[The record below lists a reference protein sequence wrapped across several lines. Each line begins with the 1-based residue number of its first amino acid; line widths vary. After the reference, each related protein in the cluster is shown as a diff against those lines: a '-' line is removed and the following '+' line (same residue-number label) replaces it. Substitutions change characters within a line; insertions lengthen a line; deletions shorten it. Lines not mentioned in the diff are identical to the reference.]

1 MTTRILVADDHA
13 IVREGL
19 RRILAADPAFV
30 VTGEAS
36 DANEVMAA
44 VRAGGFEVLLLDLS
58 MPGRSGIEL
67 VKRVKEERPELSVLV
82 LSMHAEQQYAVRAI
96 RAGASGY
103 LTKDTAATQL
113 TAAIHKVASGGLFI
127 TPAVAEALALGLR
140 SADSGLPQAAHRS
153 RVRNLPD
160 AGQGRIRYRYR
171 GAAQPKRQDGEYA
184 QNPYSGKDEA
194 RFDRGAGPLRA
205 RAQSSGLPHLAASGF
220 PSCSIP
226 FKAGVPGSRRPL
238 A

>member
-36 DANEVMAA
+36 DTNEVMAA

-67 VKRVKEERPELSVLV
+67 VKRVKEERHELSVLV

-127 TPAVAEALALGLR
+127 TPAVAEALAMGVQTREGDQPHTRLTDREFEIFLMLAKGESVTGIAERLSLSVKTASTHKTHILEKMKLR
-140 SADSGLPQAAHRS
+140 SIAEL
-153 RVRNLPD
+153 VRYALEHNLLD
-160 AGQGRIRYRYR
+160 A
-171 GAAQPKRQDGEYA
+171 K
-184 QNPYSGKDEA
+184 S
-194 RFDRGAGPLRA
+194 
-205 RAQSSGLPHLAASGF
+205 
-220 PSCSIP
+220 
-226 FKAGVPGSRRPL
+226 
-238 A
+238 

>member
-36 DANEVMAA
+36 DGDEVMAA

-67 VKRVKEERPELSVLV
+67 LKRVKEERPELSVLV
-82 LSMHAEQQYAVRAI
+82 LSMHAEQQYAVRSI

-113 TAAIHKVASGGLFI
+113 TAAIHKVACGGYLKSQNLI
-127 TPAVAEALALGLR
+127 TM
-140 SADSGLPQAAHRS
+140 
-153 RVRNLPD
+153 
-160 AGQGRIRYRYR
+160 
-171 GAAQPKRQDGEYA
+171 K
-184 QNPYSGKDEA
+184 
-194 RFDRGAGPLRA
+194 
-205 RAQSSGLPHLAASGF
+205 
-220 PSCSIP
+220 
-226 FKAGVPGSRRPL
+226 
-238 A
+238 

>member
-19 RRILAADPAFV
+19 RRILAADPTFV
-30 VTGEAS
+30 VAGEAG

-67 VKRVKEERPELSVLV
+67 VKRVKDEHPELRVLV
-82 LSMHAEQQYAVRAI
+82 LSMHAEQQYAIRAI

-103 LTKDTAATQL
+103 LTKDTASTQL

-127 TPAVAEALALGLR
+127 TPAVAEALALGLQATDGDVPHKR
-140 SADSGLPQAAHRS
+140 LTDREFEIFLMLANGESVTRIAERLNLSVKTASTHKTHILEKMKVGSIAELVRYAIEHSLLDSQT
-153 RVRNLPD
+153 
-160 AGQGRIRYRYR
+160 
-171 GAAQPKRQDGEYA
+171 
-184 QNPYSGKDEA
+184 
-194 RFDRGAGPLRA
+194 
-205 RAQSSGLPHLAASGF
+205 
-220 PSCSIP
+220 
-226 FKAGVPGSRRPL
+226 
-238 A
+238 